1 VNWIED
7 CVPEIPSRPSAE
19 DFSEGARRRARRL
32 RRGSLWRRA
41 GAAVLVLAVLAY
53 LAAVAALYTRQ
64 DQYLFPR
71 DPTHPDLAAA
81 GIPGLQEETVTTAD
95 GQRLVAW
102 VLPPRDGKPVILYF
116 PGQAGTIGR
125 PGRLDRY
132 RALAEDGEGLFVVS
146 YRGYG
151 GSTGTPSEEGL
162 REDARAAYRAAVA
175 RFGDNIVLYGES
187 LGTGVAVG
195 LAAEEPVK
203 GVILEA
209 PYLSAAAVGAER
221 YPWAPVRLL
230 MRDQFRSDELIGK
243 VAAPILILHG
253 EKDVTVPFAQG
264 EALFNLAKAPKR
276 LVRFPD
282 GRHGNLPDQGS
293 IPQIITFLRDIAG
306 PNPLPPAQTRVVR
319 EVAEPPQ
326 P

>member
-1 VNWIED
+1 
-7 CVPEIPSRPSAE
+7 VPEIPSRPSAD

-32 RRGSLWRRA
+32 RRGSLWRRT
-41 GAAVLVLAVLAY
+41 GAALLVVAALAY
-53 LAAVAALYTRQ
+53 LAAVAALYARQ

-71 DPTHPDLAAA
+71 DPTHADPAIA
-81 GIPGLQEETVTTAD
+81 GIPGLQETTVTTAD

-116 PGQAGTIGR
+116 PGQAGNIGR

-132 RALAEDGEGLFVVS
+132 RALDEDGEGLFVVS

-151 GSTGTPSEEGL
+151 GSSGTPSEAGL
-162 REDARAAYRAAVA
+162 REDARAAYKAAVA
-175 RFGDNIVLYGES
+175 RFGDNIVVYGES

-195 LAAEEPVK
+195 LAAEVPVK

-221 YPWAPVRLL
+221 YPWAPVRWL
-230 MRDQFRSDELIGK
+230 MRDQFHSDALIGK
-243 VAAPILILHG
+243 VTAPILILHG
-253 EKDVTVPFAQG
+253 EKDATVPFAQG
-264 EALFNLAKAPKR
+264 EALFNLATAPKR

-282 GRHGNLPDQGS
+282 GRHGDLPDQGS